1 MKKIFEKHETL
12 FCMLLIVAYVVIS
25 SYCNQKFG
33 LTDYRSAIIHTV
45 LSVVLLALVISLK
58 RVAFYGLT
66 KVADLKKYLYF
77 IPLLL
82 LLSVQLVNG
91 VNINNTASEILFYI
105 ISMMNVGFLEEM
117 IFRGFL
123 FKMMAKDNLKS
134 AIIVGSITFG
144 MGHIVNLLNGQDLIL
159 TLMQICYATAIGYLF
174 VTIFYKSKSL
184 IPCIIVHGVFNSL
197 PILSVGGI
205 SLYIETVFIVVVSVG
220 YAVYINKTI
229 KE

>member
-12 FCMLLIVAYVVIS
+12 CCMLLIVLYVAIN
-25 SYCNQKFG
+25 SYCMQNWG
-33 LTDYRSAIIHTV
+33 LTDYRSAIVNTIF
-45 LSVVLLALVISLK
+45 SVVLLALVISLK
-58 RVAFYGLT
+58 RVSYYGLT

-77 IPLLL
+77 VPLLL
-82 LLSVQLVNG
+82 ILSVNLWNG

-144 MGHIVNLLNGQDLIL
+144 MGHIVNLLNGAGLL
-159 TLMQICYATAIGYLF
+159 STLMQICYATAIGYLF
-174 VTIFYKSKSL
+174 ITIFYKSKSL
-184 IPCIIVHGVFNSL
+184 VPCIIAHGVFNSL
-197 PILSVGGI
+197 PILSVGGV
-205 SLYIETVFIVVVSVG
+205 SPYIETVFLVVVSLS
-220 YAVYINKTI
+220 YAFYINKRV